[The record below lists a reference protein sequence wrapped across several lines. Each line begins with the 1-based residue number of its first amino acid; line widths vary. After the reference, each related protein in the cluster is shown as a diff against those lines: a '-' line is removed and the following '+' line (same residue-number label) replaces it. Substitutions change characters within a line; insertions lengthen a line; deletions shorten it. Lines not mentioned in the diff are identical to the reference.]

1 MNPASPFETLSVE
14 PVTTMD
20 RVTDELRRALF
31 EGELEPGTA
40 LREVALADSLNVARS
55 TVREALGVL
64 VAEGLADRVAH
75 KGTVVRALDH
85 HAIVDVCRARLVL
98 ESAGVRAWAEAGEPL
113 RAAVRAALATF
124 SETAATPSATVAE
137 LTAAHLAIHRS
148 VVALTGSERLLATA
162 DSLYAEIRLALA
174 NVDRIRR
181 NADEQVRSH
190 TRLVELL
197 ESGDAAA
204 TLAELADHLA
214 GAERSMIETLG
225 QTPGG
230 DGVEHGPPREPATTL
245 RP

>member
-1 MNPASPFETLSVE
+1 MPDSPFGTLSVE

-31 EGELEPGTA
+31 EGELAPGTA

-75 KGTVVRALDH
+75 KGTVVRELDH
-85 HAIVDVCRARLVL
+85 EAIVDVCRARLVL
-98 ESAGVRAWAEAGEPL
+98 ESAGVRAWSTAADDARE
-113 RAAVRAALATF
+113 AVRAALAEFVATADRA
-124 SETAATPSATVAE
+124 AATIAE

-181 NADEQVRSH
+181 NAAEQVVTHS
-190 TRLVELL
+190 RLVDLL
-197 ESGDAAA
+197 ESGDTEA
-204 TLAELADHLA
+204 TLAELTDHLA
-214 GAERSMIETLG
+214 GAERSMVETL
-225 QTPGG
+225 
-230 DGVEHGPPREPATTL
+230 EPAD
-245 RP
+245 

>member
-1 MNPASPFETLSVE
+1 MPTSSFDTLSVE

-20 RVTDELRRALF
+20 RVTEELRRALF

-40 LREVALADSLNVARS
+40 LREVALAESLHVARS

-75 KGTVVRALDH
+75 KGTVVRELDH
-85 HAIVDVCRARLVL
+85 DAIVDVCRARLVL
-98 ESAGVRAWAEAGEPL
+98 ESSGVRAWSGASDEG
-113 RAAVRAALATF
+113 RQAVRAALAEF
-124 SETAATPSATVAE
+124 AQTAGTTGATIAE

-148 VVALTGSERLLATA
+148 IVALTGSERLLATG

-181 NADEQVRSH
+181 NAGEQVDSH

-197 ESGDAAA
+197 EAGDTEA

-214 GAERSMIETLG
+214 GAERSMVATL
-225 QTPGG
+225 
-230 DGVEHGPPREPATTL
+230 EAPAATE
-245 RP
+245 

>member
-1 MNPASPFETLSVE
+1 MPDSPFGTLSVE

-20 RVTDELRRALF
+20 RVTEELRRALF
-31 EGELEPGTA
+31 EGELAPGTA

-75 KGTVVRALDH
+75 KGTVVRELDH
-85 HAIVDVCRARLVL
+85 DAIVDVCRARLVL
-98 ESAGVRAWAEAGEPL
+98 ESAGVRAWATAPDDARE
-113 RAAVRAALATF
+113 AVRAALAEFVATADRR
-124 SETAATPSATVAE
+124 AATIAE

-148 VVALTGSERLLATA
+148 VVALTASERLLATA

-181 NADEQVRSH
+181 NAAEQVTTH
-190 TRLVELL
+190 TRLVDLL
-197 ESGDAAA
+197 ESGDTEA

-214 GAERSMIETLG
+214 GAERSMVETLELG
-225 QTPGG
+225 
-230 DGVEHGPPREPATTL
+230 L
-245 RP
+245 